1 MEFLASGDVLSPDSN
16 PYLRE
21 TADAYA
27 DAVNEQLRRTTLSD
41 ISDQSVQ
48 SGQGWG
54 SSREAIEAGL
64 ARGEASERIA
74 DRTSQLYSDAY
85 QRGLGAMQSGI
96 SLAQGQQRMGL
107 DARTDA
113 ANLAQNQYGMGL
125 DAMGRSISMAPQ
137 VANLGMMP
145 GQTMM
150 NVGGMPQQE
159 AQADLSNYANIINQV
174 ASQGGQQV
182 TPQSSGGLPGLLG
195 GAASG
200 AGIAQSL
207 GASSPWGWGL
217 TAAGGLLG
225 SMG

>member
-1 MEFLASGDVLSPDSN
+1 MSPMQQQGMDYLGDYAQGPLQDFAGSAMEGVDFLASGDVLSPESN

-85 QRGLGAMQSGI
+85 QRGLGAMQSG
-96 SLAQGQQRMGL
+96 L
-107 DARTDA
+107 
-113 ANLAQNQYGMGL
+113 
-125 DAMGRSISMAPQ
+125 SMAPQ
-137 VANLGMMP
+137 MAQLGMMP

-159 AQADLSNYANIINQV
+159 AQTDLSNYANIINQV

-200 AGIAQSL
+200 AGIAQSI

-225 SMG
+225 AYS